1 VETSIAEAESQIE
14 RLDWLSADP
23 AIARNGERMREL
35 AAERAAL
42 EERREALYR
51 EWEDVA
57 AEIEAVEDGEG
68 PGATGA

>member
-1 VETSIAEAESQIE
+1 
-14 RLDWLSADP
+14 
-23 AIARNGERMREL
+23 MREL